1 MRRLN
6 GFSKIGMLTLLCGGA
21 AWGGCDNAD
30 SAGQEPAVAS
40 TQSKDARDDDEG
52 GGQGRAA
59 AANEKLVDGDIADMS
74 APEAEPEPEA
84 VAAVDE
90 EAPAEPMSASKPAD
104 SPSTLGYLSD
114 GKKASSAQPRPGG
127 RGMPAPSKSRKR
139 IALGKGSDPMA
150 GLMEERAEPNPAM
163 PPPPHADKDPS
174 AGESYDHIQEN
185 EFIAVADDPRST
197 FSIDVDTA
205 SYSNVRR
212 FLEGGSMPPPEAV
225 RVEEMIN
232 YFGYDYESPIGSDP
246 FSINTEV
253 SGTPWNDETLLVSVG
268 LQGQRID
275 MSEVGPR
282 NLVFLLDVSGS
293 MNDPDKLPLLK
304 QGLGMLVNNLRNDD
318 RVSIVVY
325 AGASGVVL
333 EPTMGSDKPRIME
346 ALNRLEA
353 GGSTNGGDG
362 IKLAYKMAAK
372 HFEKGGV
379 NRVILATDG
388 DFNVGVTNRTELTEL
403 IEAKRKSGVFLS
415 VLGFGTGNMQDST
428 MEMLADKGNGNY
440 AYIDS
445 KAEARK
451 VLVEEAGGT
460 LVTIA
465 KDVKLQVEFNPAEVE
480 SYRLIGY
487 ENRKL
492 AHADF
497 NDDTKDAGEI
507 GAGHSVT
514 ALYEVKPKG
523 SSSKSATDKLKYQDD
538 AKLTEAAK
546 SGEMLTVKIRYKKP
560 DGDKSKLIS
569 LPVTGDDRG
578 LRNTSKDYR
587 FAAAVAQFGMIL
599 RHSKYKGD
607 ATYDD
612 VLKLAG
618 ESLGSD
624 AHGHRKAFLDLV
636 RKAKRIDMGDAALA
650 RKQ

>member
-1 MRRLN
+1 M
-6 GFSKIGMLTLLCGGA
+6 MVLLCGGA
-21 AWGGCDNAD
+21 AWSGCDKA
-30 SAGQEPAVAS
+30 EPAKDEGAVAS
-40 TQSKDARDDDEG
+40 AERTDANNGKKASAAGQAAKDDAKFDDADG
-52 GGQGRAA
+52 SAA
-59 AANEKLVDGDIADMS
+59 
-74 APEAEPEPEA
+74 PEPEPEA
-84 VAAVDE
+84 IAEADE
-90 EAPAEPMSASKPAD
+90 EAPAEAAKSVAASPVPMDGARGGRARNKKGLSLGRHNSPMSGSM
-104 SPSTLGYLSD
+104 
-114 GKKASSAQPRPGG
+114 AQPAKP
-127 RGMPAPSKSRKR
+127 MPRR
-139 IALGKGSDPMA
+139 
-150 GLMEERAEPNPAM
+150 M
-163 PPPPHADKDPS
+163 PPPPPPGTAADKDKDPS
-174 AGESYDHIQEN
+174 AGEGYDHVAEN

-205 SYSNVRR
+205 SYANVRR
-212 FLEGGSMPPPEAV
+212 FLEGGNMPPPEAV

-232 YFGYDYESPIGSDP
+232 YFGYNYESPIGSDP

-275 MSEVGPR
+275 MSEVGAR

-293 MNDPDKLPLLK
+293 MSSPDKLPLLK
-304 QGLGMLVNNLRNDD
+304 QGLSMLVNNLRDDD

-333 EPTMGSDKPRIME
+333 EPTMGNDKPRIME
-346 ALNRLEA
+346 ALERLQA
-353 GGSTNGGDG
+353 GGSTNGGEG
-362 IKLAYKMAAK
+362 IELAYDMAAK

-388 DFNVGVTNRTELTEL
+388 DFNVGATNRTELLEL

-523 SSSKSATDKLKYQDD
+523 NSSARTTDKLKYQDD
-538 AKLTEAAK
+538 AKLSEAAK

-560 DGDKSKLIS
+560 DGNKSKLIS

-578 LRNTSKDYR
+578 LRNTSKDFR

-607 ATYDD
+607 ATYDE

-636 RKAKRIDMGDAALA
+636 KKAKRIDNGKGSGTLA
-650 RKQ
+650 RKR

>member
-1 MRRLN
+1 MRRMN
-6 GFSKIGMLTLLCGGA
+6 GFSKVGVLVLLCGA
-21 AWGGCDNAD
+21 AAVGGCDQANEATKD
-30 SAGQEPAVAS
+30 DDTAVAA
-40 TQSKDARDDDEG
+40 TAQPAEARLEG
-52 GGQGRAA
+52 GAAPKDEADDGALDGRYAMNEGHDGQAA
-59 AANEKLVDGDIADMS
+59 Q
-74 APEAEPEPEA
+74 APEPEP
-84 VAAVDE
+84 VAGDAAPV
-90 EAPAEPMSASKPAD
+90 APAEEDAVSQLAMPSSPPPGLFARKKGRGSASGWAPPPA
-104 SPSTLGYLSD
+104 
-114 GKKASSAQPRPGG
+114 KASSASERMRPGT
-127 RGMPAPSKSRKR
+127 RRDKWA
-139 IALGKGSDPMA
+139 
-150 GLMEERAEPNPAM
+150 AE
-163 PPPPHADKDPS
+163 PPPPPPPPQDPA
-174 AGESYDHIQEN
+174 AGEGYDHVQEN
-185 EFIAVADDPRST
+185 AFIAVADDPRAS

-253 SGTPWNDETLLVSVG
+253 SGTPWNQDTLLVSVG

-304 QGLGMLVNNLRNDD
+304 QGLSMLVNNLRDND

-333 EPTMGSDKPRIME
+333 EPTMGNDKPRIME
-346 ALNRLEA
+346 ALARLEA

-362 IKLAYKMAAK
+362 IKLAYEMASK
-372 HFEKGGV
+372 HFEKGGI

-388 DFNVGVTNRTELTEL
+388 DFNVGVTNRTELVEL
-403 IEAKRKSGVFLS
+403 IESKRKSGVFLS

-445 KAEARK
+445 MAEARK

-497 NDDTKDAGEI
+497 NDDAKDAGEI

-514 ALYEVKPKG
+514 ALYEVKPK
-523 SSSKSATDKLKYQDD
+523 SSKSERTTDTLKYQDD
-538 AKLTEAAK
+538 AALTEASK
-546 SGEMLTVKIRYKKP
+546 SGELLTVKIRYKKP
-560 DGDKSKLIS
+560 NEDKSKLIS
-569 LPVTGDDRG
+569 LPVSGDDRG
-578 LRNTSKDYR
+578 LSNTSKDFR
-587 FAAAVAQFGMIL
+587 FAAAVASFGMIL

-607 ATYDD
+607 ASYDD

-624 AHGHRKAFLDLV
+624 THGHRKGFLDLV
-636 RKAKRIDMGDAALA
+636 KKARRIDDGEATLA
-650 RKQ
+650 RQP

>member
-1 MRRLN
+1 MRRIN
-6 GFSKIGMLTLLCGGA
+6 GISKLSVMVLLCGATALGACDSPEEDSAPAPAASEEKTEAQLAQAGEAAPEGRSSDKKASATPSPFDDAVAQGDGA
-21 AWGGCDNAD
+21 APD
-30 SAGQEPAVAS
+30 
-40 TQSKDARDDDEG
+40 
-52 GGQGRAA
+52 
-59 AANEKLVDGDIADMS
+59 
-74 APEAEPEPEA
+74 PEPEM
-84 VAAVDE
+84 E
-90 EAPAEPMSASKPAD
+90 EAFEAGADASAMA
-104 SPSTLGYLSD
+104 PSMV
-114 GKKASSAQPRPGG
+114 A
-127 RGMPAPSKSRKR
+127 PAPRAKS
-139 IALGKGSDPMA
+139 MA
-150 GLMEERAEPNPAM
+150 GTGAKGGAVGGIVPGEQAFGRRAPHRWDEA
-163 PPPPHADKDPS
+163 PPPPPESKPKDTS
-174 AGESYDHIQEN
+174 GEAYDHVQEN

-212 FLEGGSMPPPEAV
+212 YLEGGSMPPPEAV

-232 YFGYDYESPIGSDP
+232 YFSYNYESPIGTGP

-253 SGTPWNDETLLVSVG
+253 SGTPWNQDSLLVSVG

-275 MSEVGPR
+275 MSEVGAR

-304 QGLGMLVNNLRNDD
+304 QGLSMLVNNLRDND

-333 EPTMGSDKPRIME
+333 QPTMGSDKPRIME
-346 ALNRLEA
+346 ALQRLEA

-362 IKLAYKMAAK
+362 IKLAYDMASK
-372 HFEKGGV
+372 NFEKGGI

-388 DFNVGVTNRTELTEL
+388 DFNVGVTNRTELVEL
-403 IEAKRKSGVFLS
+403 IEAKRESGVFLS

-440 AYIDS
+440 AYIDNQ
-445 KAEARK
+445 AEARK

-465 KDVKLQVEFNPAEVE
+465 KDVKIQVEFNPAEVE

-514 ALYEVKPKG
+514 ALYEVLPKG
-523 SSSKSATDKLKYQDD
+523 SKTNSATDKLKYQD
-538 AKLTEAAK
+538 KTELTAAAE
-546 SGEMLTVKIRYKKP
+546 SGELLTVKIRYKKP

-569 LPVTGDDRG
+569 LPVSGDDRG
-578 LRNTSKDYR
+578 IRNTTKDFR

-599 RHSKYKGD
+599 RHSKYKGT
-607 ATYDD
+607 ASYDD
-612 VLKLAG
+612 VLELAG

-624 AHGHRKAFLDLV
+624 THGHRKAFLALV
-636 RKAKRIDMGDAALA
+636 KKAKSIQKSDPTLA
-650 RKQ
+650 RKE

>member
-1 MRRLN
+1 MRRIN
-6 GFSKIGMLTLLCGGA
+6 GVSKVSVMVLLCGATALGACDGAEEQESAPAPLEKRNEGEVAQAGEASDDKSALLVDPFASEDDAPDDRRAAEPARKAEFEAADEEEVAMPTSRLPSGA
-21 AWGGCDNAD
+21 APTELMKESRGSSVRKKGGVRPGMTSGKKRARRR
-30 SAGQEPAVAS
+30 PM
-40 TQSKDARDDDEG
+40 SKDKWDE
-52 GGQGRAA
+52 A
-59 AANEKLVDGDIADMS
+59 
-74 APEAEPEPEA
+74 
-84 VAAVDE
+84 
-90 EAPAEPMSASKPAD
+90 
-104 SPSTLGYLSD
+104 
-114 GKKASSAQPRPGG
+114 
-127 RGMPAPSKSRKR
+127 
-139 IALGKGSDPMA
+139 
-150 GLMEERAEPNPAM
+150 
-163 PPPPHADKDPS
+163 PPPPTEAKPKDTT
-174 AGESYDHIQEN
+174 GEEYDHVQEN

-205 SYSNVRR
+205 SYSNIRR
-212 FLEGGSMPPPEAV
+212 YLEGGSMPPPEAV

-232 YFGYDYESPIGSDP
+232 YFSYNYESPIGTGP

-253 SGTPWNDETLLVSVG
+253 SGTPWNEDSLLVSIG

-275 MSEVGPR
+275 MSEVGAR

-304 QGLGMLVNNLRNDD
+304 QGLGMLVNNLRNND

-333 EPTMGSDKPRIME
+333 QPTMGSDKPRIME
-346 ALNRLEA
+346 ALQRLEA

-372 HFEKGGV
+372 NFEKGGV

-388 DFNVGVTNRTELTEL
+388 DFNVGVTNRTELVEL
-403 IEAKRKSGVFLS
+403 IEDQRKSGVFLS

-440 AYIDS
+440 AYIDN

-465 KDVKLQVEFNPAEVE
+465 KDVKIQVEFNPSEVE

-514 ALYEVKPKG
+514 ALYEVTPKG
-523 SSSKSATDKLKYQDD
+523 SKTKSTTDKLKYQD
-538 AKLTEAAK
+538 KKELTAAAK
-546 SGEMLTVKIRYKKP
+546 SGELLTVKVRYKKP
-560 DGDKSKLIS
+560 DGNKSKLIS
-569 LPVTGDDRG
+569 LPVSGDDRG
-578 LRNTSKDYR
+578 IRNTTKDYR

-599 RHSKYKGD
+599 RHSKYKGS
-607 ATYDD
+607 ASYDE

-624 AHGHRKAFLDLV
+624 THGHRKAFIALV
-636 RKAKRIDMGDAALA
+636 KKAKSIQKSDPTLA
-650 RKQ
+650 RKK

>member
-1 MRRLN
+1 MRRIN
-6 GFSKIGMLTLLCGGA
+6 GISKLSVMVLLCGATALGA
-21 AWGGCDNAD
+21 CDSGAD
-30 SAGQEPAVAS
+30 ESASVPAPIAGVSEDAKPEGAVAVAEKDNRKSGSLDPFAPADDARADGYGAEPA
-40 TQSKDARDDDEG
+40 
-52 GGQGRAA
+52 
-59 AANEKLVDGDIADMS
+59 
-74 APEAEPEPEA
+74 PEPELEPS
-84 VAAVDE
+84 DE
-90 EAPAEPMSASKPAD
+90 EEEIAMPSSAAPKSMALSEKKESAK
-104 SPSTLGYLSD
+104 LSGRGKGGAMPGVTS
-114 GKKASSAQPRPGG
+114 GKKRASRRP
-127 RGMPAPSKSRKR
+127 MPKNKW
-139 IALGKGSDPMA
+139 
-150 GLMEERAEPNPAM
+150 AEA
-163 PPPPHADKDPS
+163 PPPPPKADPKPTT
-174 AGESYDHIQEN
+174 GEEYDVVQEN
-185 EFIAVADDPRST
+185 DFIAVADDPRST

-205 SYSNVRR
+205 SYSNIRR
-212 FLEGGSMPPPEAV
+212 HLEGGSMPPPEAV

-232 YFGYDYESPIGSDP
+232 YFSYNYESPIGTGP

-253 SGTPWNDETLLVSVG
+253 SGTPWNEDSLLVSVG

-275 MSEVGPR
+275 MSEVGAR

-304 QGLGMLVNNLRNDD
+304 QGLGMLVNNLRNND

-333 EPTMGSDKPRIME
+333 QPTMGSDKPRIME
-346 ALNRLEA
+346 ALQRLEA

-362 IKLAYKMAAK
+362 IKLAYNMASK
-372 HFEKGGV
+372 NFEKGGV

-388 DFNVGVTNRTELTEL
+388 DFNVGVTNRTELVEL
-403 IEAKRKSGVFLS
+403 IEEKRKSGVFLS

-440 AYIDS
+440 AYIDN

-465 KDVKLQVEFNPAEVE
+465 KDVKIQVEFNPAEVE

-514 ALYEVKPKG
+514 ALYEVTPKG
-523 SSSKSATDKLKYQDD
+523 SKTKSATDKLKYQDE
-538 AKLTEAAK
+538 KEPTAASK
-546 SGEMLTVKIRYKKP
+546 SGELLTVKVRYKKP
-560 DGDKSKLIS
+560 DGNKSKLIS
-569 LPVTGDDRG
+569 LPVSGDDRG
-578 LRNTSKDYR
+578 IRNTTKDYR

-599 RHSKYKGD
+599 RHSKYKGT
-607 ATYDD
+607 ASYDD

-624 AHGHRKAFLDLV
+624 THGHRKAFLALV
-636 RKAKRIDMGDAALA
+636 KKAKSIQKSDPTLA
-650 RKQ
+650 RKK

>member
-1 MRRLN
+1 MRRMN
-6 GFSKIGMLTLLCGGA
+6 GFSKVGAMALLCGVALGSACDDAAPEAKVDHAEQGIEAPAPTDKSAEKKDEGA
-21 AWGGCDNAD
+21 VYDGAP
-30 SAGQEPAVAS
+30 AGVAEVEEELAAEPAPV
-40 TQSKDARDDDEG
+40 
-52 GGQGRAA
+52 AA
-59 AANEKLVDGDIADMS
+59 AA
-74 APEAEPEPEA
+74 
-84 VAAVDE
+84 
-90 EAPAEPMSASKPAD
+90 PAEQ
-104 SPSTLGYLSD
+104 
-114 GKKASSAQPRPGG
+114 KASRGRYGLKGG
-127 RGMPAPSKSRKR
+127 APPHARKR
-139 IALGKGSDPMA
+139 RANLGDSSPDPLA
-150 GLMEERAEPNPAM
+150 GLVHP
-163 PPPPHADKDPS
+163 PPPPHKELAKPEPKDNA
-174 AGESYDHIQEN
+174 AGEGYDHIPEN

-212 FLEGGSMPPPEAV
+212 FLQGGSMPPPEAV
-225 RVEEMIN
+225 RIEELIN
-232 YFGYDYESPIGSDP
+232 YFAYNYESPLGADP

-253 SGTPWNDETLLVSVG
+253 SGTPWNQDSLLVSVG

-275 MSEVGPR
+275 MSEVGAR
-282 NLVFLLDVSGS
+282 NMVFLLDVSGS
-293 MNDPDKLPLLK
+293 MNDADKLPLLK
-304 QGLGMLVNNLRNDD
+304 QGLSMLVNNLRDND
-318 RVSIVVY
+318 RVAIVVY

-333 EPTMGSDKPRIME
+333 EPTMGNDKPRIME
-346 ALNRLEA
+346 ALNRLQA
-353 GGSTNGGDG
+353 GGSTNGGAG
-362 IKLAYKMAAK
+362 IKLAYDMAAK
-372 HFEKGGV
+372 HFEKGGI

-388 DFNVGVTNRTELTEL
+388 DFNVGTTSRTELLEL
-403 IEAKRKSGVFLS
+403 IEDKRKSGVFLS
-415 VLGFGTGNMQDST
+415 VLGFGRGNMQDST

-445 KAEARK
+445 QAEARK

-523 SSSKSATDKLKYQDD
+523 SKSKATTDKLKYQDD
-538 AKLTEAAK
+538 PKLSAASK
-546 SGEMLTVKIRYKKP
+546 SGELLTVKIRYKKP

-587 FAAAVAQFGMIL
+587 FAAAVAQFGMLL
-599 RHSKYKGD
+599 RHSKHSGT
-607 ATYDD
+607 ANYDD
-612 VLKLAG
+612 ILDMAKN
-618 ESLGSD
+618 SLGAD
-624 AHGHRKAFLDLV
+624 PHGHRKAFLELV
-636 RKAKRIDMGDAALA
+636 KTAKRLDDGNEGTLA
-650 RKQ
+650 RAK

>member
-1 MRRLN
+1 MRRIN
-6 GFSKIGMLTLLCGGA
+6 GVSKASVLVLLCGATALGA
-21 AWGGCDNAD
+21 CDSPTQESVPTQKSVPAAASSVEDAKTDDTVTVAVAEKDNRKSGSVVD
-30 SAGQEPAVAS
+30 SFASANDAPAEGYGAEPA
-40 TQSKDARDDDEG
+40 
-52 GGQGRAA
+52 
-59 AANEKLVDGDIADMS
+59 
-74 APEAEPEPEA
+74 PEPEFEA
-84 VAAVDE
+84 SGEAE
-90 EAPAEPMSASKPAD
+90 EIPMPSSLAPVVRAESKKSIGLSRRGKGGGIPGVTSGKQRARRRPMSKD
-104 SPSTLGYLSD
+104 
-114 GKKASSAQPRPGG
+114 KW
-127 RGMPAPSKSRKR
+127 
-139 IALGKGSDPMA
+139 
-150 GLMEERAEPNPAM
+150 AEA
-163 PPPPHADKDPS
+163 PPPPPKAKPTT
-174 AGESYDHIQEN
+174 GEEYDVVQEN
-185 EFIAVADDPRST
+185 DFIAVADDPRST

-205 SYSNVRR
+205 SYSNIRR
-212 FLEGGSMPPPEAV
+212 YLEGGSMPPPEAV

-232 YFGYDYESPIGSDP
+232 YFSYNYESPIGTGP

-253 SGTPWNDETLLVSVG
+253 SGTPWNEDSLLVSVG

-275 MSEVGPR
+275 MSEVGAR

-304 QGLGMLVNNLRNDD
+304 QGLGMLVNNLRNND

-333 EPTMGSDKPRIME
+333 QPTMGSDKPRIME
-346 ALNRLEA
+346 ALQRLEA

-362 IKLAYKMAAK
+362 IKLAYSMAAK
-372 HFEKGGV
+372 NFEKGGV

-388 DFNVGVTNRTELTEL
+388 DFNVGVTNRTELVEL
-403 IEAKRKSGVFLS
+403 IEEKRKSGVFLS

-440 AYIDS
+440 AYIDN

-465 KDVKLQVEFNPAEVE
+465 KDVKIQVEFNPAEVE

-514 ALYEVKPKG
+514 ALYEVTPKG
-523 SSSKSATDKLKYQDD
+523 SKTKSTTDKLKYQDEKEPT
-538 AKLTEAAK
+538 AAAK
-546 SGEMLTVKIRYKKP
+546 SGELLTVKVRYKKP
-560 DGDKSKLIS
+560 DGKKSKLIS
-569 LPVTGDDRG
+569 LPVSGDDRG
-578 LRNTSKDYR
+578 IRNTTKDYR

-599 RHSKYKGD
+599 RHSKHKGT
-607 ATYDD
+607 ASYDD

-624 AHGHRKAFLDLV
+624 THGHRKAFLALV
-636 RKAKRIDMGDAALA
+636 KKAKSIQ
-650 RKQ
+650 K

>member
-1 MRRLN
+1 
-6 GFSKIGMLTLLCGGA
+6 MLVLLCGGP
-21 AWGGCDNAD
+21 AWSGCDNAERAD
-30 SAGQEPAVAS
+30 EENSAVAS
-40 TQSKDARDDDEG
+40 AQSKDAPGDDEA
-52 GGQGRAA
+52 GGQGQRA
-59 AANEKLVDGDIADMS
+59 EVDPKLVDGDAPDM
-74 APEAEPEPEA
+74 PKPEPEPEPELE
-84 VAAVDE
+84 E
-90 EAPAEPMSASKPAD
+90 EAPAEAAAASKPAD
-104 SPSTLGYLSD
+104 ALNSLGYISG
-114 GKKASSAQPRPGG
+114 GKKGPAPKRKADGAK
-127 RGMPAPSKSRKR
+127 GMARPSKSRKKKISTGR
-139 IALGKGSDPMA
+139 HDPLS
-150 GLMEERAEPNPAM
+150 GLMAERAKPKPTM
-163 PPPPHADKDPS
+163 PPPPDAEKDPA
-174 AGESYDHIQEN
+174 AGEGYDHVQEN

-212 FLEGGSMPPPEAV
+212 FLDGGNMPPPEAV

-232 YFGYDYESPIGSDP
+232 YFGYNYESPIGTDP

-275 MSEVGPR
+275 MSEVGAR

-293 MNDPDKLPLLK
+293 MSSPDKLPLLK
-304 QGLGMLVNNLRNDD
+304 QGLGMLVNNLRDND

-333 EPTMGSDKPRIME
+333 EPTMGNDKPRIME
-346 ALNRLEA
+346 ALERLQA
-353 GGSTNGGDG
+353 GGSTNGGEG

-388 DFNVGVTNRTELTEL
+388 DFNVGATNRTELLEL
-403 IEAKRKSGVFLS
+403 IEDKRKTGVFLS

-523 SSSKSATDKLKYQDD
+523 SSAKRTTDKLKYQDD

-560 DGDKSKLIS
+560 DGNKSKLIS

-587 FAAAVAQFGMIL
+587 FAAAVAQFAMIL

-612 VLKLAG
+612 VLELAG

-624 AHGHRKAFLDLV
+624 THGHRKAFLDLV
-636 RKAKRIDMGDAALA
+636 KKAKRIDKGNGALA

>member
-1 MRRLN
+1 
-6 GFSKIGMLTLLCGGA
+6 MLVLLCGGA
-21 AWGGCDNAD
+21 AWSGCDNAE
-30 SAGQEPAVAS
+30 SAKEDRAVAS
-40 TQSKDARDDDEG
+40 AQSKTAASDDEA
-52 GGQGRAA
+52 GGQGQRAEA
-59 AANEKLVDGDIADMS
+59 DAKNMDGDMPIM
-74 APEAEPEPEA
+74 AEPEPMPEA
-84 VAAVDE
+84 IAEVDE
-90 EAPAEPMSASKPAD
+90 EAPAEPAAASAAD
-104 SPSTLGYLSD
+104 GLSLAPSAKKRPMRKSGGAAKGMARPGKSR
-114 GKKASSAQPRPGG
+114 GKKKISIGS
-127 RGMPAPSKSRKR
+127 
-139 IALGKGSDPMA
+139 GSDPLS
-150 GLMEERAEPNPAM
+150 GLMAERAKPKPM
-163 PPPPHADKDPS
+163 SPPPPDADKDPA
-174 AGESYDHIQEN
+174 AGEGYDHVQEN
-185 EFIAVADDPRST
+185 AFIAVADDPRST

-212 FLEGGSMPPPEAV
+212 FLDGGNMPPPEAV

-232 YFGYDYESPIGSDP
+232 YFSYNYESPLGSDP

-275 MSEVGPR
+275 MSEVGAR

-293 MNDPDKLPLLK
+293 MSSPDKLPLLK
-304 QGLGMLVNNLRNDD
+304 QGLGMLVNNLRDND

-333 EPTMGSDKPRIME
+333 EPTMGNDKPRIME
-346 ALNRLEA
+346 ALERLQA
-353 GGSTNGGDG
+353 GGSTNGGEG

-388 DFNVGVTNRTELTEL
+388 DFNVGATNRTELLEL
-403 IEAKRKSGVFLS
+403 IEDKRKSGVFLS

-492 AHADF
+492 AQADF

-560 DGDKSKLIS
+560 DGNKSKLIS

-587 FAAAVAQFGMIL
+587 FSAAVAQFAMIL

-618 ESLGSD
+618 ESLGAD
-624 AHGHRKAFLDLV
+624 PHGHRKAFLDLV
-636 RKAKRIDMGDAALA
+636 KKAKRIDKGNGALA

>member
-1 MRRLN
+1 MRRMN
-6 GFSKIGMLTLLCGGA
+6 GFSKVGVMVLLCGVTA
-21 AWGGCDNAD
+21 AGCD
-30 SAGQEPAVAS
+30 
-40 TQSKDARDDDEG
+40 K
-52 GGQGRAA
+52 
-59 AANEKLVDGDIADMS
+59 
-74 APEAEPEPEA
+74 AEPEAKNAPATASAEDNAKVAGDQGQRAPAGAKPEDGEA
-84 VAAVDE
+84 DDRKSELAAPEPIELAESEEEPLAAAV
-90 EAPAEPMSASKPAD
+90 PASPKPAQPGAI
-104 SPSTLGYLSD
+104 SG
-114 GKKASSAQPRPGG
+114 GKKGG
-127 RGMPAPSKSRKR
+127 AMPAKAKR
-139 IALGKGSDPMA
+139 HSGRARPKKEMA
-150 GLMEERAEPNPAM
+150 KADKWAPPA
-163 PPPPHADKDPS
+163 PPPPAMDPA
-174 AGESYDHIQEN
+174 AGEGYDHVQEN
-185 EFIAVADDPRST
+185 DFIAVADDPRST

-225 RVEEMIN
+225 RVEELVN
-232 YFGYDYESPIGSDP
+232 YFSYNYESPIGSDP

-304 QGLGMLVNNLRNDD
+304 KGLGMLVNNLRDDD

-333 EPTMGSDKPRIME
+333 QPTMGNDKPRIME
-346 ALNRLEA
+346 ALQRLEA
-353 GGSTNGGDG
+353 GGSTNGGEG
-362 IKLAYKMAAK
+362 IKLAYAMASR
-372 HFEKGGV
+372 HFEKGGI

-388 DFNVGVTNRTELTEL
+388 DFNVGATNRTELVEL
-403 IEAKRKSGVFLS
+403 IEEKRKSGVFLS

-523 SSSKSATDKLKYQDD
+523 SATTRTTDKLKYQEDST
-538 AKLTEAAK
+538 LTEASK

-578 LRNTSKDYR
+578 IRNTSKDFR
-587 FAAAVAQFGMIL
+587 FAASVAQFAMIL
-599 RHSKYKGD
+599 RHSKYKGT
-607 ATYDD
+607 ASYDD

-618 ESLGSD
+618 ESLGAD

-636 RKAKRIDMGDAALA
+636 EKAKRIDKTAK
-650 RKQ
+650 RSN

>member
-1 MRRLN
+1 MRRIN
-6 GFSKIGMLTLLCGGA
+6 GVSKVSMMALLCGAAAFGA
-21 AWGGCDNAD
+21 CDSPAEQD
-30 SAGQEPAVAS
+30 AAPAPLEKMGEGAVAKADQAS
-40 TQSKDARDDDEG
+40 HDKDTSKNESPAAVKAD
-52 GGQGRAA
+52 GQ
-59 AANEKLVDGDIADMS
+59 
-74 APEAEPEPEA
+74 
-84 VAAVDE
+84 AAVDR
-90 EAPAEPMSASKPAD
+90 AEPMEEEAEADEIALPEVAAPTSAPAAAEKSMGLMGGKKGGGPALRRKSSGTRP
-104 SPSTLGYLSD
+104 SPSRQPP
-114 GKKASSAQPRPGG
+114 GKW
-127 RGMPAPSKSRKR
+127 
-139 IALGKGSDPMA
+139 
-150 GLMEERAEPNPAM
+150 AE
-163 PPPPHADKDPS
+163 PPPPRPKPEAKPKDT
-174 AGESYDHIQEN
+174 AGEGYDHVAEN
-185 EFIAVADDPRST
+185 DFIAVADDPRST

-205 SYSNVRR
+205 SYSNIRR
-212 FLEGGSMPPPEAV
+212 YLEGGSMPPPEAV

-232 YFGYDYESPIGSDP
+232 YFSYNYESPIGTGP

-253 SGTPWNDETLLVSVG
+253 SGTPWNEDSLLVSVG

-275 MSEVGPR
+275 MSEVGAR

-293 MNDPDKLPLLK
+293 MNNADKLPLLK
-304 QGLGMLVNNLRNDD
+304 QGLGMLVNNLRDND

-333 EPTMGSDKPRIME
+333 EPTMGNDKPRIME
-346 ALNRLEA
+346 ALQRLQA

-362 IKLAYKMAAK
+362 IKLAYKMASK
-372 HFEKGGV
+372 NFEKDGI

-388 DFNVGVTNRTELTEL
+388 DFNVGVTNRTELVEL
-403 IEAKRKSGVFLS
+403 IEDKRKSGVFLS

-440 AYIDS
+440 AYIDN

-465 KDVKLQVEFNPAEVE
+465 KDVKIQVEFNPAEVE
-480 SYRLIGY
+480 NYRLIGY

-514 ALYEVKPKG
+514 ALYEVTPKG
-523 SSSKSATDKLKYQDD
+523 SSTKSATDKLKYQDKSELS
-538 AKLTEAAK
+538 AAAK
-546 SGEMLTVKIRYKKP
+546 SGELLTVKVRYKKP
-560 DGDKSKLIS
+560 NGNKSKLIS
-569 LPVTGDDRG
+569 LPVSGDDRG
-578 LRNTSKDYR
+578 IRNTTKDYR

-599 RHSKYKGD
+599 RHSKYKGS
-607 ATYDD
+607 ANYDE

-624 AHGHRKAFLDLV
+624 RHGHRKAFLALV
-636 RKAKRIDMGDAALA
+636 KKAKSIQKSDPTLA

>member
-1 MRRLN
+1 MRRMN
-6 GFSKIGMLTLLCGGA
+6 GFSKVGVMVLLCGA
-21 AWGGCDNAD
+21 TVAGGCDKAD
-30 SAGQEPAVAS
+30 DAKQEEPTV
-40 TQSKDARDDDEG
+40 
-52 GGQGRAA
+52 AA
-59 AANEKLVDGDIADMS
+59 AAKADQAAPEGGAAPSDEADDGEFDGRYAAANGAEKLELAQS
-74 APEAEPEPEA
+74 AAEPEPMA
-84 VAAVDE
+84 E
-90 EAPAEPMSASKPAD
+90 EEEMPAGDMAMPSSAPTQVFGRKGGAKASGGAPAPAKAKR
-104 SPSTLGYLSD
+104 PS
-114 GKKASSAQPRPGG
+114 SSTRMRPGN
-127 RGMPAPSKSRKR
+127 RRDKWAEDIPAPPPQ
-139 IALGKGSDPMA
+139 DPA
-150 GLMEERAEPNPAM
+150 
-163 PPPPHADKDPS
+163 
-174 AGESYDHIQEN
+174 AGEGYDHIQEN
-185 EFIAVADDPRST
+185 AFIAVADDPRST

-212 FLEGGSMPPPEAV
+212 FLDGGSMPPPEAV

-253 SGTPWNDETLLVSVG
+253 SGTPWNQDTLLVSVG

-304 QGLGMLVNNLRNDD
+304 QGLSMLVNNLRDDD

-333 EPTMGSDKPRIME
+333 EPTMGNDKPRIME
-346 ALNRLEA
+346 ALARLEA
-353 GGSTNGGDG
+353 GGSTNGGEG
-362 IKLAYKMAAK
+362 IKLAYEMASK
-372 HFEKGGV
+372 NFEKGGI

-388 DFNVGVTNRTELTEL
+388 DFNVGVTNRTELVEL
-403 IEAKRKSGVFLS
+403 IESKRKSGVFLS

-440 AYIDS
+440 AYIDN

-514 ALYEVKPKG
+514 ALYEVKPK
-523 SSSKSATDKLKYQDD
+523 SSKSERVTDELKYQDD
-538 AKLTEAAK
+538 AELTEASK
-546 SGEMLTVKIRYKKP
+546 SGELLTVKIRYKKP
-560 DGDKSKLIS
+560 DGDTSKLIS
-569 LPVTGDDRG
+569 LPVSGDDRG
-578 LRNTSKDYR
+578 LRNTSKDFR
-587 FAAAVAQFGMIL
+587 FAAAVAEFGMIL

-607 ATYDD
+607 ADYDA
-612 VLKLAG
+612 VLKLAR
-618 ESLGSD
+618 ESLGAD
-624 AHGHRKAFLDLV
+624 PHGHRKGFLDLV
-636 RKAKRIDMGDAALA
+636 EKAKRIDDREDTLA
-650 RKQ
+650 RTQ

>member
-1 MRRLN
+1 MV
-6 GFSKIGMLTLLCGGA
+6 LLCGATALGA
-21 AWGGCDNAD
+21 CD
-30 SAGQEPAVAS
+30 GAVEE
-40 TQSKDARDDDEG
+40 R
-52 GGQGRAA
+52 
-59 AANEKLVDGDIADMS
+59 S
-74 APEAEPEPEA
+74 APAPQEKMSQGQAARADEASEDNDKSAAVVDPFASADDAPNDGEGADPAPEPEFES
-84 VAAVDE
+84 VDE
-90 EAPAEPMSASKPAD
+90 EIAMP
-104 SPSTLGYLSD
+104 
-114 GKKASSAQPRPGG
+114 SSAMPSGAPTSLAEKKSTGASG
-127 RGMPAPSKSRKR
+127 RGKGGAIPGITERTQASRRPMPKDKW
-139 IALGKGSDPMA
+139 
-150 GLMEERAEPNPAM
+150 AEA
-163 PPPPHADKDPS
+163 PPPPPESKPEDTT
-174 AGESYDHIQEN
+174 GEGYDHVQEN

-205 SYSNVRR
+205 SYSNIRR
-212 FLEGGSMPPPEAV
+212 HLEGGSMPPPEAV

-232 YFGYDYESPIGSDP
+232 YFSYNYESPIGTGP

-253 SGTPWNDETLLVSVG
+253 SGTPWNEDSLLVSIG

-275 MSEVGPR
+275 MSEVGAR

-304 QGLGMLVNNLRNDD
+304 QGLGMLVNNLRNND

-333 EPTMGSDKPRIME
+333 QPTMGSDKPRIME
-346 ALNRLEA
+346 ALQRLEA

-362 IKLAYKMAAK
+362 IKLAYQMAAK
-372 HFEKGGV
+372 NFEKGGV

-388 DFNVGVTNRTELTEL
+388 DFNVGVTNRTELVEL
-403 IEAKRKSGVFLS
+403 IEEKRKSGVFLS
-415 VLGFGTGNMQDST
+415 VLGFGTGNMQDAT

-440 AYIDS
+440 AYIDN

-465 KDVKLQVEFNPAEVE
+465 KDVKIQVEFNPAEVE

-514 ALYEVKPKG
+514 ALYEVTPKG
-523 SSSKSATDKLKYQDD
+523 SKTKSTTDKLKYQDEK
-538 AKLTEAAK
+538 APTAASK
-546 SGEMLTVKIRYKKP
+546 SGELLTVKVRYKKP
-560 DGDKSKLIS
+560 DGKESKLIS
-569 LPVTGDDRG
+569 LPVSGDDRG
-578 LRNTSKDYR
+578 IRNTTKDYR

-599 RHSKYKGD
+599 RHSKYKGT
-607 ATYDD
+607 ASYDD

-624 AHGHRKAFLDLV
+624 THGHRKAFLALV
-636 RKAKRIDMGDAALA
+636 KKAKSIEN
-650 RKQ
+650 

>member
-1 MRRLN
+1 
-6 GFSKIGMLTLLCGGA
+6 MLALLCGGA
-21 AWGGCDNAD
+21 AWTGCDNAD
-30 SAGQEPAVAS
+30 SAKQEPAVAS
-40 TQSKDARDDDEG
+40 AESKDARGDDEA
-52 GGQGRAA
+52 GGQGQRAEGNA
-59 AANEKLVDGDIADMS
+59 KSVDGDM
-74 APEAEPEPEA
+74 AEPEPEPEL
-84 VAAVDE
+84 VAEVDE
-90 EAPAEPMSASKPAD
+90 EAPAEPMAASKPAD
-104 SPSTLGYLSD
+104 GLSSLGYISGGKKSPSVRR
-114 GKKASSAQPRPGG
+114 KAGG
-127 RGMPAPSKSRKR
+127 RAPAPTSKSRKKK
-139 IALGKGSDPMA
+139 ISVGKGSDPLA
-150 GLMEERAEPNPAM
+150 GLMAERAKPKPKPTM
-163 PPPPHADKDPS
+163 PPPPDADKDPS
-174 AGESYDHIQEN
+174 AGEGYDHIQEN

-212 FLEGGSMPPPEAV
+212 FLEGGNMPPPEAV

-232 YFGYDYESPIGSDP
+232 YFGYNYESPIGSDP

-275 MSEVGPR
+275 MSEVGAR

-293 MNDPDKLPLLK
+293 MSSPDKLPLLK
-304 QGLGMLVNNLRNDD
+304 QGLGMLVNNLRDND

-333 EPTMGSDKPRIME
+333 EPTMGNDKPRIME
-346 ALNRLEA
+346 ALERLQA
-353 GGSTNGGDG
+353 GGSTNGGEG

-388 DFNVGVTNRTELTEL
+388 DFNVGATNRTELLEL
-403 IEAKRKSGVFLS
+403 IEGKRKSGVFLS

-523 SSSKSATDKLKYQDD
+523 SGSKSTTDKLKYQDD
-538 AKLTEAAK
+538 GKLTEAAK

-560 DGDKSKLIS
+560 DGNKSKLIS

-636 RKAKRIDMGDAALA
+636 KKAKRIDKGNAALA

>member
-1 MRRLN
+1 MRRIN
-6 GFSKIGMLTLLCGGA
+6 GISKVSVMVLLCGTTALGACDSPAEESAPAPLEQMAKDGA
-21 AWGGCDNAD
+21 A
-30 SAGQEPAVAS
+30 
-40 TQSKDARDDDEG
+40 QSGEADDDKY
-52 GGQGRAA
+52 AA
-59 AANEKLVDGDIADMS
+59 AVKTADAADGDGRYGGDPGERLMEEEEVPAADEVAM
-74 APEAEPEPEA
+74 PEPELPS
-84 VAAVDE
+84 AAPPAEKSKGLIASGSAGVTLGKKSARKRA
-90 EAPAEPMSASKPAD
+90 APASRRA
-104 SPSTLGYLSD
+104 
-114 GKKASSAQPRPGG
+114 PG
-127 RGMPAPSKSRKR
+127 R
-139 IALGKGSDPMA
+139 
-150 GLMEERAEPNPAM
+150 RAEP
-163 PPPPHADKDPS
+163 PPPPAKPRPKS
-174 AGESYDHIQEN
+174 KTEAKPTETSGEEYDLVQEN
-185 EFIAVADDPRST
+185 DFIAVADDPRST

-205 SYSNVRR
+205 SYSNIRR
-212 FLEGGSMPPPEAV
+212 HLEGGSMPPPEAV

-232 YFGYDYESPIGSDP
+232 YFSYNYESPIGTGP

-253 SGTPWNDETLLVSVG
+253 SGTPWNEDSLLVSVG

-275 MSEVGPR
+275 MSEVGAR

-304 QGLGMLVNNLRNDD
+304 QGLGMLVNNLRDND

-333 EPTMGSDKPRIME
+333 QPTMGSDKPRIME
-346 ALNRLEA
+346 ALQRLEA

-362 IKLAYKMAAK
+362 IKLAYKMASK
-372 HFEKGGV
+372 NFEKGGI

-388 DFNVGVTNRTELTEL
+388 DFNVGVTNRTELVEL
-403 IEAKRKSGVFLS
+403 IEDKRKSGVFLS

-440 AYIDS
+440 AYIDN

-465 KDVKLQVEFNPAEVE
+465 KDVKIQVEFNPAEVE
-480 SYRLIGY
+480 DYRLIGY

-514 ALYEVKPKG
+514 ALYEVTPKG
-523 SSSKSATDKLKYQDD
+523 AKSKSTTDKLKYQDKSELS
-538 AKLTEAAK
+538 AAAK
-546 SGEMLTVKIRYKKP
+546 SGELLTVKVRYKKP

-569 LPVTGDDRG
+569 LPVSGDDRG
-578 LRNTSKDYR
+578 LRNTTKDYR

-599 RHSKYKGD
+599 RHSKHKGS
-607 ATYDD
+607 ASYDE

-618 ESLGSD
+618 ESLGAD
-624 AHGHRKAFLDLV
+624 PHGHRKAFLALV
-636 RKAKRIDMGDAALA
+636 KKAKNIDKSNPTLA
-650 RKQ
+650 KRQ